1 MKGVGKRGEERSGA
15 EQYLGVNAVKQME
28 VWYVADDPNLIT
40 IQKHDFACLIV
51 GVLEVGLIVEL
62 VGIGDARGQVGR

>member
-15 EQYLGVNAVKQME
+15 EQYLGVNAVKQKE
-28 VWYVADDPNLIT
+28 VWDVADDPNLIT

-51 GVLEVGLIVEL
+51 GVVEVGLIVEL